1 MTWYKLVLEQKQP
14 IHIGFKKYGVLA
26 ETRIFIPGQ
35 TIWGALT
42 KAYNLMKGDMSNID
56 ERLFEQITCFYPL
69 LDGDTI
75 LKPNFKN
82 GEFHLG
88 EISEKEFRLLFVDSF
103 TSTSI
108 LSETRTAKDESLHEI
123 EYILPKP
130 KYEILKKMIE
140 NIEDNKEKDTEK
152 DERKLEILQKFENI
166 NNLKWVGLINIDK
179 DTKKQ
184 LENLNIF
191 IGGDSRYGYG
201 LMKIKQLTEV
211 SNELGNKFDID
222 KKPIKGK
229 LGKYN
234 NADLLNYLEFD
245 PKIKFEGKL
254 ELLPEFDFYNGGVKI
269 DKAQYYIT
277 PGSTLI

>member
-56 ERLFEQITCFYPL
+56 ERLFEQITCFYPSF
-69 LDGDTI
+69 DGNTI
-75 LKPNFKN
+75 LEPNFKN

-130 KYEILKKMIE
+130 KCEILKKMIKHAESNE
-140 NIEDNKEKDTEK
+140 NSD
-152 DERKLEILQKFENI
+152 KLKILRDFKKMH
-166 NNLKWVGLINIDK
+166 NLKWVGLINIDK

-201 LMKIKQLTEV
+201 LMKIKQLTED
-211 SNELGNKFDID
+211 SNKLGNMFDID

-234 NADLLNYLEFD
+234 NTDLLNYLEFD
-245 PKIKFEGKL
+245 PKIKFKGKL
-254 ELLPEFDFYNGGVKI
+254 ELLPEFDFYNGSVKI
-269 DKAQYYIT
+269 DKAGYYIT
-277 PGSTLI
+277 PGSHVKSP

>member
-56 ERLFEQITCFYPL
+56 ERLFEQITCFYPSF
-69 LDGDTI
+69 DGNTI
-75 LKPNFKN
+75 LEPNFKN

-130 KYEILKKMIE
+130 KYEILKKMIKHAESNE
-140 NIEDNKEKDTEK
+140 NSD
-152 DERKLEILQKFENI
+152 KLKILRDFKKMH
-166 NNLKWVGLINIDK
+166 NLKWVGLINIDK

-234 NADLLNYLEFD
+234 NTDLLNYLEFD
-245 PKIKFEGKL
+245 PKIKFKGKL
-254 ELLPEFDFYNGGVKI
+254 ELLPEFDFYNGSVKI
-269 DKAQYYIT
+269 DKAGYYIT
-277 PGSTLI
+277 PGSHVKSP